1 MKKGIDMNTIPYE
14 IDMVNPDLADQDEH
28 IAFVND
34 QVGQM
39 RAQGFEAQVMTYDGP
54 GGGAAVVRFG
64 PGTRSFDELNEF
76 IMDTY
81 DPDWFDY
88 QVETA

>member
-1 MKKGIDMNTIPYE
+1 MNMPYE
-14 IDMVNPDLADQDEH
+14 IDIVNPDIAEDYAH
-28 IAFVND
+28 IEFVDD
-34 QVGQM
+34 QVKQM
-39 RAQGFEAQVMTYDGP
+39 RDRGFDAKVVTYDGP

-64 PGTRSFDELNEF
+64 CGTRSFDELNEF

-88 QVETA
+88 QIESV

>member
-1 MKKGIDMNTIPYE
+1 MEKGMDMNKMPYE
-14 IDMVNPDLADQDEH
+14 IDMVNPDLADQDDH

-39 RAQGFEAQVMTYDGP
+39 RARGFEAQVMTYDGP